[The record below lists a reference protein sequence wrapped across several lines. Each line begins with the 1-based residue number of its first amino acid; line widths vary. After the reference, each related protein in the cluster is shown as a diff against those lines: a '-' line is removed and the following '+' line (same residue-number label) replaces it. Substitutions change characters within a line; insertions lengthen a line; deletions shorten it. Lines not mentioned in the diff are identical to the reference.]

1 MAPMI
6 KYVPLLDGPKAP
18 VSLQNKTII
27 TAATL
32 IVYLASC
39 QIPLLGISRIDG
51 ADPLGWVRAI
61 LASSRGTL
69 MELGISPIITAGW
82 VMHLAGFFKIMNTAN
97 ATSRDMAFGEA
108 VGTVTY
114 GYYSHLPTF
123 TQFTI
128 VVQLVFSTIMI
139 MYVDDILSG
148 GYGLGSGTSLFIA
161 VNTA

>member
-1 MAPMI
+1 
-6 KYVPLLDGPKAP
+6 
-18 VSLQNKTII
+18 
-27 TAATL
+27 
-32 IVYLASC
+32 
-39 QIPLLGISRIDG
+39 
-51 ADPLGWVRAI
+51 
-61 LASSRGTL
+61 
-69 MELGISPIITAGW
+69 

-97 ATSRDMAFGEA
+97 ATSRDMKSFKVFEKILTVIIAFGEA